1 MKYNLNAIKEN
12 KNLLGNMAG
21 TFMIKGLSLLI
32 SLYTIS
38 AYMHFFP
45 DQKVLGIWL
54 SLQNILNWVLTFDLG
69 IGNGLR
75 NNLVKY
81 IVAKD
86 EVMQKRC
93 VSSAYCIIGVISL
106 ILAVFSSIVI
116 RLLNWNSIVN
126 IPAEIVSNDTLVLVV
141 QIMFVGLLIQFFLKL
156 ILSILYALQK
166 TALANFLSL
175 LSHSLILIFVIIF
188 QVDDTESGLVVL
200 SCVQTVT
207 VNLPLLVATIVVFA
221 KPLKYARPNPRFFVK
236 SFALDIMKLGYM
248 FLWIQVTL
256 LIINSTNDFLIT
268 NLFAPEYVVQYQVYN
283 RIFFMF
289 ISMFSI
295 ITNPVWSSVSTAYN
309 QNRIGWIKKT
319 YRNLNLLGIL
329 VCIGCFTFV
338 PAPILQFVFTI
349 IRTESITV
357 STQYAFIF
365 ALFSSVM
372 IMLYS
377 VTCIA
382 NGINK
387 LRPQIIGNTIA
398 AVAKIPLVILLSR
411 IIESWICVVIVNVLI
426 MIPCLIIQVVALHK
440 ELRNES
446 VSY

>member
-268 NLFAPEYVVQYQVYN
+268 NLFAPEYEVQYQVYN

>member
-207 VNLPLLVATIVVFA
+207 VNLPLLVATIVV
-221 KPLKYARPNPRFFVK
+221 
-236 SFALDIMKLGYM
+236 
-248 FLWIQVTL
+248 
-256 LIINSTNDFLIT
+256 
-268 NLFAPEYVVQYQVYN
+268 
-283 RIFFMF
+283 
-289 ISMFSI
+289 
-295 ITNPVWSSVSTAYN
+295 
-309 QNRIGWIKKT
+309 
-319 YRNLNLLGIL
+319 
-329 VCIGCFTFV
+329 VCETS
-338 PAPILQFVFTI
+338 
-349 IRTESITV
+349 E
-357 STQYAFIF
+357 
-365 ALFSSVM
+365 
-372 IMLYS
+372 
-377 VTCIA
+377 
-382 NGINK
+382 
-387 LRPQIIGNTIA
+387 
-398 AVAKIPLVILLSR
+398 
-411 IIESWICVVIVNVLI
+411 IC
-426 MIPCLIIQVVALHK
+426 
-440 ELRNES
+440 
-446 VSY
+446 